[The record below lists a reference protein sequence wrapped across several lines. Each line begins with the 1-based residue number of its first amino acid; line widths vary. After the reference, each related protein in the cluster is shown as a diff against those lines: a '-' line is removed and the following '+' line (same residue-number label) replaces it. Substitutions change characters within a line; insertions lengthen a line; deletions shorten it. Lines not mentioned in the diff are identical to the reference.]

1 MAIKQTTDG
10 IKIWARRNTKEQ
22 ITNWIMWLVG
32 TATFM
37 YCWQGISAETDWDFS
52 GMLLKLQLILAR
64 AQCRPNGIISPA
76 FGSPYGTP

>member
-32 TATFM
+32 TAIFM
-37 YCWQGISAETDWDFS
+37 YCWQGISAETDWDFFWDAPE
-52 GMLLKLQLILAR
+52 IAVD
-64 AQCRPNGIISPA
+64 IS
-76 FGSPYGTP
+76 